1 MTVPFWYG
9 EKGLIKGSNFTSN
22 RANGTAPGTY
32 GDSGMG
38 GAVIWTGSHGL
49 VDDCIFEEN
58 HAANS
63 GGAVYLR
70 DLDSGNCDNTTFSNS
85 KFFNNT
91 AGVNGGAIE
100 WNKGATNGKIENSV
114 FEDNSAKANG
124 GAVFWY
130 GEKGTIQSSNFTGN
144 RANGTAQGTYGNSG
158 CGGAIIWTGSD
169 GTVDDSIFENN
180 SAADSGGAVYL
191 HSIGTT
197 QCRKTAFTNSKF
209 FNNTAVNDGGA
220 IDWGEGA
227 VNGRIASSTF
237 DNNSAGKNGGAVSWT
252 GHVGRITDSNFTY
265 NTADKG
271 GAVSWSGISGTI
283 SGSRFISNNATNGG
297 AIYLQNCTH
306 DEYISVT
313 ITD

>member
-144 RANGTAQGTYGNSG
+144 RANGTAQGTYGDSG
-158 CGGAIIWTGSD
+158 MGGAVIWTGSN
-169 GTVDDSIFENN
+169 GTVDDCIFENN
-180 SAADSGGAVYL
+180 YAEANGGAVYL
-191 HSIGTT
+191 
-197 QCRKTAFTNSKF
+197 RNLTANDCDNNVFTNSKF
-209 FNNTAVNDGGA
+209 FNNTAGV
-220 IDWGEGA
+220 
-227 VNGRIASSTF
+227 
-237 DNNSAGKNGGAVSWT
+237 NGGAVDWHKGAT
-252 GHVGRITDSNFTY
+252 NGRIEDSVFEDNSAKV
-265 NTADKG
+265 NG
-271 GAVSWSGISGTI
+271 GAVFWWDCQFVRTFVIK
-283 SGSRFISNNATNGG
+283 
-297 AIYLQNCTH
+297 
-306 DEYISVT
+306 
-313 ITD
+313 